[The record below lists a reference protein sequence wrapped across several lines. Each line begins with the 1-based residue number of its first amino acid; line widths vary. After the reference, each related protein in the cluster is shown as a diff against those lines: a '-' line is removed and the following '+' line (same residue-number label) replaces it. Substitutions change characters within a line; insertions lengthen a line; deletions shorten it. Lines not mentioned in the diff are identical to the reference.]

1 MKKAFLLTI
10 VLLASLMPTVLS
22 AQSGSDY
29 AAETGS
35 LKSKLAEL
43 QSAESTEPAQQAKL
57 TDYYTRSLA
66 YLESAKSDRQQ
77 AQEYSESLK
86 TAPATLAQIQLEI
99 KSLDTKVV
107 QLPEDP
113 ESLEQ
118 ELLNAQTELL
128 LLNSQLSESRI
139 AISSEQELD
148 LSVMLTEALQQLTDS
163 QNKLSTPLSEKSA
176 DMAEA
181 QRVLRT
187 SEVAAKTARVEKL
200 QQQALSRDARM
211 SEWRARQRLIS
222 KKIDTTTQRIAT
234 LQSAVNDLRQSQ
246 ANVLAQQA
254 EMRAAAPD
262 TDTGLAR
269 ELADQNS
276 ALAKRMADVTRRTD
290 DLSDQLARLRTERAR
305 IDRYYASVSQQLAV
319 SGANRLPDLGAELLE
334 QKRKLSQLDSLT
346 LKLEENDKEIARAQL
361 ELLRLEDRQT
371 ELPQEYSESDSD
383 VVEQLQVQQLELL
396 QAAATSFRRHID
408 ALTTTRAEGLDLRLR
423 TRQYSDLLESRLF
436 WIPSTQPV
444 SWSLP
449 VDISSE
455 LKWLLSASQWRQVG
469 DALNGHRGRN
479 IIPALIIIGLTLLLF
494 RLRGRLKR
502 KLVAQ
507 AANVGKVHSDTV
519 MSTWIALFV
528 SLLLALPGPLTLL
541 SISILISGGEGFA
554 ANLATGLNSAAMVW
568 FLLAAFWWICSRDG
582 LAEKHFK
589 WSASSLQPIRQSLPW
604 VMRFLVPVTL
614 LSPLVTGASENITS
628 DALSQVLL
636 TVASLVLVYFALSVL
651 RPNSVVMS
659 NIEAKHSILAKP
671 LRYIVVP
678 VVVLMPLI
686 LMVMSWFG
694 YHFTALE
701 LEGRLF
707 VSVVLVV
714 CVALLYNLAMR
725 SIAVTERRMML
736 ERTLKQRRIEREAN
750 SARKAAD
757 DAAEGLPEVLELPGS
772 DLQTLNSQTI
782 SFLRMLAMGL
792 AGFGLWN
799 LWSDVLPALSVF
811 NEIVLWHIAPTEAH
825 LPDKVVTL
833 ADLIVVG
840 VVLFLT
846 YFGARNI
853 PGSLEITVLRRF
865 KLEPG
870 TSYATTTIV
879 KYIIVFAGV
888 MVTLNM
894 IGAQWSKLQW
904 LIAALGVGLGFGL
917 QEIVANFVSGLLI
930 LFERPVRVGDV
941 VTVGNHTGTVSK
953 IRMRATTLT
962 DWDRKEQIVPNKT
975 FITESL
981 TNWTLSD
988 PINRVILRVGVA
1000 YGSDIELVHK
1010 LLTESIAANKRVIAD
1025 PSPQVFFIGFGESS
1039 LDFEIRVFIQSMM
1052 DLMPVKHE
1060 LNIRFERELRKH
1072 GIEIPFPQRDLWIR
1086 TEAGPVSA
1094 EDLKPKQ

>member
-118 ELLNAQTELL
+118 QLLNAQTELL

-811 NEIVLWHIAPTEAH
+811 NEIVLWHIASTEAH

>member
-10 VLLASLMPTVLS
+10 ILLTSLVPAVLS

-29 AAETGS
+29 SAEISS
-35 LKSKLAEL
+35 LKSRLAEL
-43 QSAESTEPAQQAKL
+43 QSAETSEPAQQAKL
-57 TDYYTRSLA
+57 TDYYTRSIA
-66 YLESAKSDRQQ
+66 YLESAKSDREQ
-77 AQEYSESLK
+77 ARVYSESLK
-86 TAPATLAQIQLEI
+86 TAPATMAQIQLEL
-99 KSLDTKVV
+99 KGLDTRVV
-107 QLPEDP
+107 QLPDDL

-118 ELLNAQTELL
+118 ELLNSQAELL
-128 LLNSQLSESRI
+128 QLNSQLSESRI

-148 LSVMLTEALQQLTDS
+148 LSVILTEALQQLTDS
-163 QNKLSTPLSEKSA
+163 QNKLSAPLSEKSA

-181 QRVLRT
+181 QRTLRT
-187 SEVAAKTARVEKL
+187 SEVAANTARVEKL
-200 QQQALSRDARM
+200 QQQSLSRDARM

-222 KKIDTTTQRIAT
+222 KKIDTTTQRVAA
-234 LQSAVNDLRQSQ
+234 LQSAVNELRQSQ

-276 ALAKRMADVTRRTD
+276 VLAKRMADITRRTD

-371 ELPQEYSESDSD
+371 ELPQESSESDSD
-383 VVEQLQVQQLELL
+383 VTEQLQAQQLELL
-396 QAAATSFRRHID
+396 QAAAVSFRRYID
-408 ALTTTRAEGLDLRLR
+408 ALTTTRAEGLDLQLR

-444 SWSLP
+444 SWSLL

-469 DALNGHRGRN
+469 DALNDHRGRN

-502 KLVAQ
+502 KLAAQ
-507 AANVGKVHSDTV
+507 AFNIGKVHSDTV

-541 SISILISGGEGFA
+541 SISILISGGAGFA
-554 ANLATGLNSAAMVW
+554 ANLATGLNSAALVW
-568 FLLAAFWWICSRDG
+568 FLLASFWWICSRGG

-636 TVASLVLVYFALSVL
+636 TIASLVLVYFALSVL
-651 RPNSVVMS
+651 RPNSVLMS
-659 NIEAKHSILAKP
+659 NIEAKHAILAKP

-707 VSVVLVV
+707 VSLVLVV
-714 CVALLYNLAMR
+714 LVALLYNLAMR

-736 ERTLKQRRIEREAN
+736 ERALKQRRIEREAN

-782 SFLRMLAMGL
+782 SFLRMLAAGL

-811 NEIVLWHIAPTEAH
+811 NEIILWHIAPTEAH

-1060 LNIRFERELRKH
+1060 LNIHFERALREH

-1086 TEAGPVSA
+1086 TEAKPASA